1 MCYYFSIKILEVVLK
16 MKKFVKVTAIVVVCL
31 MAVAMFAACA
41 PSSVEKAKEK
51 LEDKDYVCLGY
62 QDKESE
68 GLQGGI
74 IATKKDLSGDTV
86 TAVWFDTV
94 ANAKEFY
101 EDISGDEEE
110 NLKRSGKCVY
120 WGTDQGIKDFTSL

>member
-1 MCYYFSIKILEVVLK
+1 

-51 LEDKDYVCLGY
+51 LEDKDYLCAGY

-68 GLQGGI
+68 GVQGGI
-74 IATKKDLSGDTV
+74 IATKVLSGEAI

-94 ANAKEFY
+94 ANAKKFY
-101 EDISGDEEE
+101 EDISGDEKE

-120 WGTDQGIKDFTSL
+120 WGTDQAIKDFTSL

>member
-51 LEDKDYVCLGY
+51 LGDKDYVCIGY

-74 IATKKDLSGDTV
+74 IATKVLSGEAI

-94 ANAKEFY
+94 ANAKKFY
-101 EDISGDEEE
+101 EDISGDEKE

-120 WGTDQGIKDFTSL
+120 WGTDQAIKDFTSL